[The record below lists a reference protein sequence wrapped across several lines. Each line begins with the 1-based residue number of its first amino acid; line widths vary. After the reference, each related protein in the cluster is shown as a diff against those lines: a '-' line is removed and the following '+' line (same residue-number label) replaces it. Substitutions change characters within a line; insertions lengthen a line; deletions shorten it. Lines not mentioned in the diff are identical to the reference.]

1 MLYDSLLQMV
11 NAATG
16 FNYTVDEFRLVG
28 ERINNLTRSFNCR
41 EGFTN
46 KDDTLPYRSTN
57 EPLPSGPQK
66 GQVIR
71 LGEML
76 PKYYRV
82 CGWSENGVPTREKLE
97 ELGLDFVIEDLY

>member
-41 EGFTN
+41 EGFTS
-46 KDDTLPYRSTN
+46 KDDTLPERSLK
-57 EPLPSGPQK
+57 EPLPNGPWK

-71 LGEML
+71 LQEML
-76 PKYYRV
+76 PKYYEF
-82 CGWSENGVPTREKLE
+82 CGWNEKGIPRKEKLE
-97 ELGLDFVIEDLY
+97 ELGLDFVADELY